1 MKATRLQS
9 LLHQTVLHAHGL
21 DDPPS
26 PENLARLMSR
36 TLSSCHLAYH
46 THGAL
51 VVRKENKAGEMELV
65 FDTSRGSALQNVCQW
80 YVEELKLQSAEAT
93 RR

>member
-9 LLHQTVLHAHGL
+9 LAHQAVLHAHNL

-36 TLSSCHLAYH
+36 TLSSRHLAYF
-46 THGAL
+46 THGEL
-51 VVRKENKAGEMELV
+51 VVWKENKAGEMELL
-65 FDTSRGSALQNVCQW
+65 FDTSRGAALQNVCQW
-80 YVEELKLQSAEAT
+80 YCEEVKNRKKL
-93 RR
+93 

>member
-9 LLHQTVLHAHGL
+9 LLHQATLHAHGL

-36 TLSSCHLAYH
+36 MLSSCHLAYH

-51 VVRKENKAGEMELV
+51 VVRKENKAGEMEVV
-65 FDTSRGSALQNVCQW
+65 FDTSRGAALQNVCQW
-80 YVEELKLQSAEAT
+80 FVEELKNQKT
-93 RR
+93 RL

>member
-9 LLHQTVLHAHGL
+9 LAHQATLHAHSLG
-21 DDPPS
+21 DPPP

-51 VVRKENKAGEMELV
+51 VVWKENKAGEMELL
-65 FDTSRGSALQNVCQW
+65 FDTSRGAALQNVCQW
-80 YVEELKLQSAEAT
+80 YCEEVKNQKKI
-93 RR
+93 

>member
-1 MKATRLQS
+1 MKAARLQS
-9 LLHQTVLHAHGL
+9 LLHQTILHAHGL

-36 TLSSCHLAYH
+36 TLSSHLAYH

-65 FDTSRGSALQNVCQW
+65 FDIHDGAALQNVCQW

>member
-1 MKATRLQS
+1 MKAARLQS
-9 LLHQTVLHAHGL
+9 LLHQTILHAHGL

-36 TLSSCHLAYH
+36 TLSSSHLAYH

-65 FDTSRGSALQNVCQW
+65 FDIHDGAALKMCASGMWRN
-80 YVEELKLQSAEAT
+80 
-93 RR
+93 